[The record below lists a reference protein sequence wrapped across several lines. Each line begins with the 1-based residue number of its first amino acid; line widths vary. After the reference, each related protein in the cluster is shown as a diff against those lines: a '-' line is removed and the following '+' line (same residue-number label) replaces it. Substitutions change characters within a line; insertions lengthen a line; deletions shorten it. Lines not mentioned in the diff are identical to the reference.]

1 MKTRLW
7 ILTLA
12 AALAMFFQGMAQNS
26 NGAPG
31 TGSANSTPSPAATG
45 TPSDSTPAPAPNGD
59 NTPNPSA
66 LKDVRKLLPNDI
78 LSVRVVGEAELT
90 VERRVANDGTITYP
104 FLETIKV
111 DGKTPT
117 EVEAIIR
124 DGLGK
129 DYLVNPQVMV
139 DVKDYVKQFFTV
151 GGQVNREGQ
160 YEYPVDRKVDVLEAI
175 SMASGFTKL
184 ANKGKIE
191 VRRGNETFKF
201 TEKQLKESNDPSK
214 KFFVLPNDKV
224 IVDERVF

>member
-7 ILTLA
+7 IFTLLTAWALMVQGVAQNANGGGTGGANA
-12 AALAMFFQGMAQNS
+12 AA
-26 NGAPG
+26 
-31 TGSANSTPSPAATG
+31 
-45 TPSDSTPAPAPNGD
+45 DSTPAPAPGGE
-59 NTPNPSA
+59 TPPSASA

-78 LSVRVVGEAELT
+78 LSVRVVGEADLT

-104 FLETIKV
+104 FLESIKV
-111 DGKTPT
+111 DGKTPS

-124 DGLGK
+124 DGLAK

-160 YEYPVDRKVDVLEAI
+160 YEYPVDRKLDVLEAI
-175 SMASGFTKL
+175 SMAGGFSKL
-184 ANKGKIE
+184 AQKGKIE

-201 TEKQLKESNDPSK
+201 SEKQLKDSNDPSK

>member
-1 MKTRLW
+1 MNTRLW
-7 ILTLA
+7 IFTML
-12 AALAMFFQGMAQNS
+12 AALALVFQGVAQNS
-26 NGAPG
+26 NGAANG
-31 TGSANSTPSPAATG
+31 TATPAAPG
-45 TPSDSTPAPAPNGD
+45 ANGGAADSTPAPAPGGD
-59 NTPNPSA
+59 NAPNPSA

-111 DGKTPT
+111 DGKTPS

-124 DGLGK
+124 DGLAK

-175 SMASGFTKL
+175 SMAGGFSKL
-184 ANKGKIE
+184 AQKGKIE

-201 TEKQLKESNDPSK
+201 SEKQLKDSNDPSK